1 VVTIPAACEPVSVS
15 LGASGRMATCRVD
28 DFRSDIWLMT
38 VPGVTR

>member
-1 VVTIPAACEPVSVS
+1 MTPAADRPVSIGLDPS
-15 LGASGRMATCRVD
+15 ARRAACRVD